1 MNRHQHRRRAAVFQI
16 LESLNELPRIEPAEP
31 HVDVAEHLRA
41 EIETGDDDGR
51 TSHADIRRRRFH
63 PRDSRR
69 RRLRRTCRSAPAAR
83 GVTD

>member
-41 EIETGDDDGR
+41 EIETGDDDEE
-51 TSHADIRRRRFH
+51 DE
-63 PRDSRR
+63 P
-69 RRLRRTCRSAPAAR
+69 C
-83 GVTD
+83 